1 MIPIDQKAFAAGEGT
16 AGKGEK
22 MKLLLG
28 IAALFGADYA
38 SKQYVEEHFKEK
50 KEKKYCRDHLILRKY
65 YNKGLALNSLEKRP
79 KLAIGLSATALGY
92 LIGRHLPEVRKKKKN
107 HFLRAGFVMV
117 TAGALGNLYDHIFR
131 GRVIDFISVNLPKCK
146 KISRAVFN
154 LADVFVLTGGVL
166 MILGILFGGKA
177 SCGDEDGCKGK
188 CRKKCK
194 VAVTEDRK

>member
-1 MIPIDQKAFAAGEGT
+1 
-16 AGKGEK
+16 

-38 SKQYVEEHFKEK
+38 SKQYVEEHLKEK
-50 KEKKYCRDHLILRKY
+50 EEKRCCGKYLILRKY
-65 YNKGLALNSLEKRP
+65 YNKGLALNSLEKKP

-92 LIGRHLPEVRKKKKN
+92 LIGRHLPEVRKRKKN
-107 HFLRAGFVMV
+107 HFLRAGFAMV

-131 GRVIDFISVNLPKCK
+131 GKVIDFISINLPKHK
-146 KISRAVFN
+146 KISRTVFN
-154 LADVFVLTGGVL
+154 LADAFVLTGGVL

-177 SCGDEDGCKGK
+177 SRGDGGGCKEK

-194 VAVTEDRK
+194 MAVTEDRK